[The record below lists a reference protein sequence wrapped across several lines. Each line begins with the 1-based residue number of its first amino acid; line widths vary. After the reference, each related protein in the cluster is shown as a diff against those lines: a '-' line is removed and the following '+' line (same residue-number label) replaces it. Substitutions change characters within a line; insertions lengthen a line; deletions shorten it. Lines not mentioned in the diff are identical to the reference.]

1 MSDVKEASQSARN
14 GVVLQNEVE
23 YLNFKSLRESE
34 SFETLSPEE
43 QGSIQAI
50 LDNYKAR
57 LSLNNEDS
65 ELLSQ

>member
-1 MSDVKEASQSARN
+1 MVERKTVELLND
-14 GVVLQNEVE
+14 LE